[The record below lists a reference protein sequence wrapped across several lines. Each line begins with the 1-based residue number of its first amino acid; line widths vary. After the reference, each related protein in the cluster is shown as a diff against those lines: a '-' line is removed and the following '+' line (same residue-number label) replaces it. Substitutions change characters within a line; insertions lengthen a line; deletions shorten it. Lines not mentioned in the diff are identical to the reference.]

1 MEQED
6 RKIGRS
12 LVNRSFRSSDLPVH
26 TLRRCVFAGVAA
38 LALAFA
44 GTARASIVERVV
56 AVVGERPILL
66 SDLRHRARPFLY
78 RIIQASPD
86 PAQQAAHET
95 EMFKELLSRMIDDRL
110 EEHAADQAHLS
121 VTPDEVDN
129 ALRNVAGQAKITV
142 RDLMAEAKRQG
153 LSEQDYRDE
162 IRRQVLEGKLIQLRV
177 RGRVRVTDQDARA
190 SYDHWVK
197 DFETQQPVDVRIIAM
212 RLPKGATE
220 ALVTARLKLADQIVE
235 RARNGEDYCKLVRE
249 YSDEQRSAETCGSP
263 GPQPID
269 SLQPPIQEAV
279 HRLKEGETSDPIRF
293 GNEAVI
299 IVQLGIQPK
308 IPPFEQVKE
317 QMADRAFGEAMERQ
331 RKLWLQELRRGVYVD
346 VRL

>member
-1 MEQED
+1 M
-6 RKIGRS
+6 
-12 LVNRSFRSSDLPVH
+12 
-26 TLRRCVFAGVAA
+26 LRRTLAA
-38 LALAFA
+38 LAGIAVATVALAS
-44 GTARASIVERVV
+44 GSARASIVERVV

-78 RIIQASPD
+78 RIIAASPD

-95 EMFKELLSRMIDDRL
+95 EMFRELLSRMIDDRL
-110 EEHAADQAHLS
+110 EEHAADQAHLG

-142 RDLMAEAKRQG
+142 HELLMEAKRQG
-153 LSEQDYRDE
+153 LTEQDYRDE

-190 SYDHWVK
+190 SYDHWLK
-197 DFETQQPVDVRIIAM
+197 DYETQQPVDVHIIAM
-212 RLPKGATE
+212 RLPKSATE
-220 ALVTARLKLADQIVE
+220 SLIIARVKLAEQIVQ
-235 RARNGEDYCKLVRE
+235 RARSGEDYCKLVQE
-249 YSDEQRSAETCGSP
+249 YSDETRSVGTCGST
-263 GPQPID
+263 GPQPIEA
-269 SLQPPIQEAV
+269 LQGPIQDAV
-279 HRLKEGETSDPIRF
+279 RKLKEGEISEPIRF
-293 GNEAVI
+293 GNEAIVI
-299 IVQLGIQPK
+299 AQLAKQPK
-308 IPPFEQVKE
+308 IPPFEQVKD

>member
-1 MEQED
+1 M
-6 RKIGRS
+6 
-12 LVNRSFRSSDLPVH
+12 
-26 TLRRCVFAGVAA
+26 LRRWTLAAVVA
-38 LALAFA
+38 LALTGAA
-44 GTARASIVERVV
+44 GAHASIVERVV

-78 RIIQASPD
+78 RIISSTPD

-95 EMFKELLSRMIDDRL
+95 EMFRELLSRMIDDRL
-110 EEHAADQAHLS
+110 EEHAADQAHLG

-142 RDLMAEAKRQG
+142 HELLMEAKRQG
-153 LSEQDYRDE
+153 LTEQDYRDE

-190 SYDHWVK
+190 SYDHWLK

-212 RLPKGATE
+212 RLPKSATE
-220 ALVTARLKLADQIVE
+220 TLVTARLKLAEEIVA
-235 RARNGEDYCKLVRE
+235 RARRGEDYCKLVRT
-249 YSDEQRSAETCGSP
+249 YSDEAARADTCGST

-269 SLQPPIQEAV
+269 ALQGPIQEAV
-279 HRLKEGETSDPIRF
+279 RRLKEGETSDPIRF
-293 GNEAVI
+293 GNEAIVI
-299 IVQLGIQPK
+299 AQLAKQPK
-308 IPPFEQVKE
+308 IPAFEQVKE